1 MAAPIRQ
8 KFTGKFISRAQ
19 AQAHLVAADSHAAG
33 LLALEKKDAET
44 LREYFWARRL
54 GKYYFNCLTY

>member
-19 AQAHLVAADSHAAG
+19 AQAHLKAADSHAAG
-33 LLALEKKDAET
+33 LLASGKKDAET
-44 LREYFWARRL
+44 LREFFWARRL